1 MRVVSLVP
9 SWTETLLQAGVNVV
23 GRTRYCIHPSD
34 KVASIPVVGGTR
46 EVEWAKVTKLKPDL
60 LVLDREE
67 NPRILSEQSPVPWIA
82 THVNSVWDVENEL
95 RRLHGCISRSGLP
108 AMAYRWRQVCEGLA
122 GDARSPGWF
131 ELPGVMEWL
140 RPPGREVTQFLY
152 LIWKDPWKAVGPETF
167 ISSVFSLLGYG
178 SRMVPFNEK
187 YPSIDLDDFEPTR
200 TLLLFSSEPYPFHRQ
215 RNIIEELPFSSA
227 IVDGECFSWYGVR
240 TLRFLEGCAVSSG

>member
-1 MRVVSLVP
+1 MSRLTEGKVFMRVVSLVP

-23 GRTRYCIHPSD
+23 GRTRYCIHPSE
-34 KVASIPVVGGTR
+34 KVASIPVMGGTR

-122 GDARSPGWF
+122 GD
-131 ELPGVMEWL
+131 
-140 RPPGREVTQFLY
+140 
-152 LIWKDPWKAVGPETF
+152 
-167 ISSVFSLLGYG
+167 
-178 SRMVPFNEK
+178 
-187 YPSIDLDDFEPTR
+187 
-200 TLLLFSSEPYPFHRQ
+200 
-215 RNIIEELPFSSA
+215 
-227 IVDGECFSWYGVR
+227 
-240 TLRFLEGCAVSSG
+240 